1 MKKSWVRGV
10 CVAFVAGLFSL
21 GFIATPAGAAT
32 TITGSCT
39 DGGGVVWQTQVK
51 WGNTYVNSAGR
62 TMILVDFAGWTT
74 NRGSTAT
81 DTIVRSYGPDGRVLQ
96 TLTRTATFNYRSG
109 AAYDF
114 RNPMNP
120 PSSPG
125 KSKITITVGRDGD
138 GFGNCTVT
146 YVQPATT
153 ADPIIAAA
161 GDMVCAPGYAVSR
174 TRCQHKAVSNSILA
188 ARPAAFLALGDLQ
201 YDNGEL
207 SNFRSMYEP
216 SYGRFK
222 AATRPAP
229 GNEDYDSGSA
239 SGYYS
244 YFGSLA
250 GDPAKGYRSFDIGKW
265 HIVQLNS
272 EEHTS
277 ATGAQV
283 AWLKNDLA
291 ANTKRCVLA
300 YIHKPRWGRVANPSL
315 QPIWSALVD
324 GGVTLMLAGHDHD
337 YQAHPKKNATGAASS
352 TGVAEIVVGTG
363 GRSVNPKTWP
373 NANPPLAYGSDTF
386 GWLRITLH
394 STSAELRFVPVVGS
408 FTDSRTITCNP

>member
-1 MKKSWVRGV
+1 MKMSLMRGL
-10 CVAFVAGLFSL
+10 CAAFVLGLFSVGL
-21 GFIATPAGAAT
+21 VASPAGAST
-32 TITGSCT
+32 IITGSCT
-39 DGGGVVWQTQVK
+39 DGGGIVWQTQVK
-51 WGNTYVNSAGR
+51 WGNTYVNSAGQ
-62 TMILVDFAGWTT
+62 TMILIDFAGWTT
-74 NRGSTAT
+74 NRAATAT
-81 DTIVRSYGPDGRVLQ
+81 DSIVRSYGPDGTVLQ
-96 TLTRTATFNYRSG
+96 TLTRTATFDYRSG

-138 GFGNCTVT
+138 GYGNCTVT
-146 YVQPATT
+146 YLQPATT

-161 GDMVCAPGYAVSR
+161 GDLVCAPGYYVTR

-188 ARPAAFLALGDLQ
+188 SRPAAFLALGDNQ
-201 YDNGEL
+201 YESGSL
-207 SNFRSMYEP
+207 SEFKSMYEP

-222 AATRPAP
+222 ASTRPAP
-229 GNEDYDSGSA
+229 GNEDYGTTNA

-250 GDPAKGYRSFDIGKW
+250 GDPSKGYRSFDIDDW

-272 EEHTS
+272 ERDVS
-277 ATGAQV
+277 ASGAQV

-291 ANTKRCVLA
+291 NTTKRCVLA
-300 YIHKPRWGRVANPSL
+300 YIHKPRWGRVPNPSL

-337 YQAHPKKNATGAASS
+337 YQAHPKRNASGAVSS

-363 GRSVNPKTWP
+363 GRSVNPKSWP
-373 NANPPLAYGSDTF
+373 NDNPPLAFGSDTF
-386 GWLRITLH
+386 GWLRIRLR
-394 STSAELRFVPVVGS
+394 STSADLQFVPVVGS
-408 FTDSRTITCNP
+408 FSDSRTITCNS